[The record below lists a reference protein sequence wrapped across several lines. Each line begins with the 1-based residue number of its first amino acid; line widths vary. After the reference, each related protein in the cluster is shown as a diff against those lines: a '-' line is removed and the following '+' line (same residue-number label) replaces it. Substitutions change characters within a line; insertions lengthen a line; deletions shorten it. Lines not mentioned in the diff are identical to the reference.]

1 MSFLIEANMEEMVD
15 EIWYIYV
22 NKETQIDRLMKRDNI
37 SYDYAL
43 TKVNSQMS
51 DEEKRKILSKKQNVV
66 LIDNSRDLC
75 YTYQDVENLMKQR
88 GK

>member
-1 MSFLIEANMEEMVD
+1 MEEMVD

-66 LIDNSRDLC
+66 LIDNSRELC